1 MSLLLYIDG
10 LVFLVLIK
18 QRKPGFLLL
27 GIKWP
32 DKNGFE
38 VYQAIRQHKKQVD
51 WLVIIL
57 TASADKET
65 HQQAIQTGCTELLTT
80 PFTMDRF
87 GFMREKYL

>member
-27 GIKWP
+27 SIKWP

-38 VYQAIRQHKKQVD
+38 VYQAIREHKNQVD
-51 WLVIIL
+51 WLIIIL
-57 TASADKET
+57 TASADKER
-65 HQQAIQTGCTELLTT
+65 HQQAIQAGCTELLTT
-80 PFTMDRF
+80 SFAMGRF
-87 GFMREKYL
+87 GLMREKYL